1 MINICDIDLS
11 KYKDI
16 FGKPNRGFRKTRLF
30 GMSLIDIITTLVFAL
45 FINIVFKY
53 KYIHTFIICILSSI
67 VIHKLFNV
75 NTALITFLKI

>member
-1 MINICDIDLS
+1 MINIYEIDLS

-16 FGKPNRGFRKTRLF
+16 FGKPNRGFRKKRLF

-45 FINIVFKY
+45 FISTVLEY
-53 KYIHTFIICILSSI
+53 KYIHTFVICILSSI

-75 NTALITFLKI
+75 NTALITFLNI